1 VRGVVRE
8 LAPDAP
14 PEVLGTVIGPHVRTL
29 VRLSQI
35 PRGERIG
42 IFYTTEEQALGI
54 RRSLADTGFD
64 KVDVISG
71 RDDPAIARC
80 AVVIVPSES
89 PELGEQIRG
98 AAPLVEFG
106 NVLDAGSVRMVS
118 DLVDEVRERKGRPAR
133 NGSAPP
139 PA

>member
-1 VRGVVRE
+1 
-8 LAPDAP
+8 
-14 PEVLGTVIGPHVRTL
+14 
-29 VRLSQI
+29 
-35 PRGERIG
+35 
-42 IFYTTEEQALGI
+42 
-54 RRSLADTGFD
+54 
-64 KVDVISG
+64 
-71 RDDPAIARC
+71 
-80 AVVIVPSES
+80 VVIVPSES